1 MHPSI
6 GTGELAYAVG
16 SKLMDVRTTSKE
28 TDCREEVSTSQR
40 GTKHTPGSTV
50 ENSNL
55 NYDSGGTPLSQERNS
70 CSKSVE
76 LVGFKVHNDSS
87 AYNSSKLMVSS
98 TAVTSCLSD
107 SGD

>member
-28 TDCREEVSTSQR
+28 TDSREEVSTSQR
-40 GTKHTPGSTV
+40 GIKHAPGSTV

-55 NYDSGGTPLSQERNS
+55 NYDSGGTPQSQERNS
-70 CSKSVE
+70 CSKLIE
-76 LVGFKVHNDSS
+76 LLV
-87 AYNSSKLMVSS
+87 SKHIMIALHIIL
-98 TAVTSCLSD
+98 TNLWYLPQW
-107 SGD
+107 